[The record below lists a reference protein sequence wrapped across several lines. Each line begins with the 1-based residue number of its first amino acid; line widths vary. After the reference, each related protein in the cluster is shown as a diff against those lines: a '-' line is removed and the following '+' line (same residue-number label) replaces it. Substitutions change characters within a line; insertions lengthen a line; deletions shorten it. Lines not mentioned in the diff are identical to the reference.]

1 MLDYRGRA
9 HPGARVTRPH
19 MDFVKPH
26 LRSVAAVLA
35 AIALQAVVSA
45 PLGWHD
51 ELPSVPTAVGIL
63 LAVAAGAAVGIAAG
77 VLVGAVGWTLN
88 YAFVADGAPEALL
101 ALPAWLAAGA
111 VAGLLAARLRE
122 RSRQRALAESRLGAL
137 RDATA
142 EAMIRVD
149 LDGNVT
155 GWNPG
160 AEAVYGYASSEAGGR
175 PFAEL
180 VAGPDG
186 DTALED
192 VLDALRRG
200 ERVADERAVHRRRDG
215 KELDVSVTAVPTA
228 AWPAAHEEAV
238 LVVRDVGAVLRVNDR
253 LRELE
258 ARHRALAEGVPL
270 VTYVRPAE
278 AGAHPDFISPRVDKL
293 LGYSAEEFLRDEGL
307 FLRLVH
313 PDDRERVA
321 QERAEPPDA
330 TRRSRADYRMISR
343 DGRTVWVHEEASVVL
358 DADGKPLCVQGYLV
372 DMTGAKTADRERA
385 HLRAAQEAASSDA
398 RDRQHRI
405 DFVAEVADV
414 LAASLDHRAT
424 VKKVAALAVRELADW
439 CVIDIL
445 EEDGSLVRA
454 AAERAE
460 PASGLPEPAAQPE
473 PEVAEV
479 VRARRAELSESRMRV
494 PLASRGR
501 RSVGA
506 LTLLAGENRPGYTA
520 HDLSWAQAVAG
531 MLALAVDN
539 ARLYDE
545 VAARADAE
553 RVLTYVGDAVF
564 LLDQTGSIRL
574 WNPAAEVITGLEAA
588 AVLGRPAVEAIPGWR
603 EVSDRVPVSPARE
616 PARAEALPLETDRG
630 ERWISISGVEFFGGT
645 VYAFRDITE
654 AHRLDELQADFIAT
668 ASHELRTPL
677 AAVYGAAQT
686 LRRHDFALDEA
697 GRERF
702 ISMIVDES
710 DRLGRIVNQI
720 LLANQLDVGR
730 LDLVTEP
737 FDGAELV
744 MRVVEAARTHAP
756 ADITFDVVVSKR
768 AVTVAADK
776 DRVRQILVNLVENAI
791 KYSPDGGRIEL
802 GAEPA
807 DRMVRFR
814 VLDEGLGIPTEELPR
829 VFEKFYRLDPE
840 MLRGI
845 GGTGLGLYIC
855 SELVS
860 RMGGRIWVEQRQ
872 GRGSAFFF
880 ELPSAGPRA
889 VVRPEEP
896 PAAEQVG

>member
-1 MLDYRGRA
+1 
-9 HPGARVTRPH
+9 
-19 MDFVKPH
+19 MDLVKPH
-26 LRSVAAVLA
+26 LRSLAAASA
-35 AIALQAVVSA
+35 AIALQAVLSA

-63 LAVAAGAAVGIAAG
+63 LAVAAGAAAGIVVGAAVGAAG
-77 VLVGAVGWTLN
+77 WALN
-88 YAFVADGAPEALL
+88 FAFVADGSLEALL
-101 ALPAWLAAGA
+101 ALPAWVAAGA

-122 RSRQRALAESRLGAL
+122 RSRQRRLAESRLAAL
-137 RDATA
+137 GSSAA
-142 EAMIRVD
+142 EAMIRLD

-155 GWNPG
+155 DWNP
-160 AEAVYGYASSEAGGR
+160 AATAMYGYSASEAAGR
-175 PFAEL
+175 SLAEL

-186 DTALED
+186 PERLEDALEA
-192 VLDALRRG
+192 VRRG
-200 ERVADERAVHRRRDG
+200 ERVAGAQAVHRHKDG
-215 KELDVSVTAVPTA
+215 RPLEVAVSLVPTA
-228 AWPAAHEEAV
+228 SRPGELEEAT
-238 LVVRDVGAVLRVNDR
+238 LVVRDVGEVLRMDEQ
-253 LRELE
+253 LRELQ
-258 ARHRALAEGVPL
+258 AKHRALAEGLPL

-278 AGAHPDFISPRVDKL
+278 AGAHPDFISPSVDKL
-293 LGYSAEEFLRDEGL
+293 VGYSADEFLRDPGL

-313 PDDRERVA
+313 PDDRERMA
-321 QERAEPPDA
+321 EERTSPPDA
-330 TRRSRADYRMISR
+330 TRRSRAEYRMVSR
-343 DGRTVWVHEEASVVL
+343 DGRTVWVHEEAAVVL
-358 DADGKPLCVQGYLV
+358 GSDGQPLCVQGFLL
-372 DMTGAKTADRERA
+372 DMTEAKTADRERA
-385 HLRAAQEAASSDA
+385 RLRAAREGAQSDA
-398 RDRQHRI
+398 RDRQRRI
-405 DFVAEVADV
+405 DFVAEAADV
-414 LAASLDHRAT
+414 LAASLDHST
-424 VKKVAALAVRELADW
+424 TIGKVAALAVRELADW
-439 CVIDIL
+439 CVVDIL
-445 EEDGSLVRA
+445 EDDGSLVRV

-460 PASGLPEPAAQPE
+460 PGSGVPDPAAEPEPD
-473 PEVAEV
+473 VREV
-479 VRARRAELSESRMRV
+479 VQQRRAELSESRMCV

-506 LTLLAGENRPGYTA
+506 LTLIASGNRPGYTA
-520 HDLSWAQAVAG
+520 HDLAWAQAVAG
-531 MLALAVDN
+531 MLALAIDN
-539 ARLYDE
+539 ARLYNE

-564 LLDQTGSIRL
+564 FLDQTGSIRL
-574 WNPAAEVITGLEAA
+574 WNPAAEAITGLSAP
-588 AVLGRPAVEAIPGWR
+588 AVLGRPASDAIPGWR

-616 PARAEALPLETDRG
+616 PARAEALPLETERG

-654 AHRLDELQADFIAT
+654 THRLDELQADFIAT

-730 LDLVTEP
+730 LDLETEP
-737 FDGAELV
+737 FDAAELI

-756 ADITFDVVVSKR
+756 QDITFDVVVSKPV
-768 AVTVAADK
+768 VTVAADK

-807 DRMVRFR
+807 EAMVRFR
-814 VLDEGLGIPTEELPR
+814 VLDEGIGIPTEELPR
-829 VFEKFYRLDPE
+829 IFEKFYRLDPD

-855 SELVS
+855 SELVG
-860 RMGGRIWVEQRQ
+860 RMGGRIWVEQRA

-889 VVRPEEP
+889 VVRAEEP
-896 PAAEQVG
+896 PAAERVG